1 MKKMLFADS
10 YKEGMNKL
18 SILEVQLYT
27 TDSESRG
34 MEKAKRAI
42 ENLKSRVDVGKMLSK
57 KNNESSSEL
66 SIWKMKIP

>member
-18 SILEVQLYT
+18 SILEVQPYT
-27 TDSESRG
+27 TDSESRR
-34 MEKAKRAI
+34 MEKAKKPI

-66 SIWKMKIP
+66 SI

>member
-18 SILEVQLYT
+18 SILEVQPYT

-34 MEKAKRAI
+34 MEKAKKAI
-42 ENLKSRVDVGKMLSK
+42 ENLKPRVDVGKMLSK